1 MSVEVSWRYQ
11 SEYRAWTIVIRSHR
25 EGPPPTSSVQEYV
38 LPESLIET
46 LVHHWNWN
54 NDNRRMSARDSE
66 AGAGSEGLALSTSR
80 KSATPGPGESP
91 APPAETS
98 RADTPSCEPDWSSEP
113 LLTYWC
119 NTHRRPG
126 FRCEDEVKSRRQED
140 VLRAVVNLLETDLSG
155 APPRAADRDRNGNPT
170 WTGLRRKI
178 LSEVQAL
185 ISEGKK

>member
-1 MSVEVSWRYQ
+1 MSVEIHYTYWP
-11 SEYRAWTIVIRSHR
+11 EYRQWTIAIRSYR
-25 EGPPPTSSVQEYV
+25 YGPPATESIQEYV
-38 LPESLIET
+38 LPEDVVRGLTGSWMRHRGIS
-46 LVHHWNWN
+46 V
-54 NDNRRMSARDSE
+54 SARGSE

-91 APPAETS
+91 APPAEIP
-98 RADTPSCEPDWSSEP
+98 RADPTPDCEPNWSSEP

-170 WTGLRRKI
+170 WAGLRRKI